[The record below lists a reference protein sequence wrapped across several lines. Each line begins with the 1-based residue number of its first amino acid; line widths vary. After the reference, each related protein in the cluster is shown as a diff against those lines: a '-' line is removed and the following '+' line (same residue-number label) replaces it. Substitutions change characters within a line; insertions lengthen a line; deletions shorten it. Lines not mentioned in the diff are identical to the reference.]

1 MIAMSS
7 LKTYNAIILSAGCS
21 LRMGRPKMML
31 PFDDN
36 RTFLDVITERYS
48 HFGCREIVLV
58 VNAENSPLVDRT
70 VAKKHVTVVVN
81 THPEWQRFYSV
92 QLGLKAMKVKSP
104 VFIHNIDNPFVD
116 GELLQKMAAALPVK
130 GYVVPVFQG
139 RGGHPVLLS
148 AEVARQIVASPDPFV
163 NLKTFLKSFSRV
175 EVESENDNVLVNIN
189 TMQDYLK
196 FKEQKELR

>member
-1 MIAMSS
+1 MSR
-7 LKTYNAIILSAGCS
+7 LKKYSAVILSAGRS

-31 PFDDN
+31 PFDDS

-58 VNAENSPLVDRT
+58 VNAENSPLANSV
-70 VAKKHVTVVVN
+70 VAKKRVSVAVN

-92 QLGLKAMKVKSP
+92 QVGLKAMKEENP

-116 GELLQKMAAALPVK
+116 GELLQKMGAVLPVK

-163 NLKTFLKSFSRV
+163 NLKMFLKSFGRV

-189 TMQDYLK
+189 TMQEYLK

>member
-1 MIAMSS
+1 MSS
-7 LKTYNAIILSAGCS
+7 LKTYNAVILSAGRS

-36 RTFLDVITERYS
+36 RTFLDVVTQGYS
-48 HFGCREIVLV
+48 HFGCRETVLV
-58 VNAENSPLVDRT
+58 VNAENSPLANRT
-70 VAKKHVTVVVN
+70 VAKKYVTVVVN

-92 QLGLKAMKVKSP
+92 QLGLKAMKEETP

-116 GELLQKMAAALPVK
+116 GELLIKMAAVLPVK

-175 EVESENDNVLVNIN
+175 DVESENNNVLVNIN
-189 TMQDYLK
+189 TMQDYHKLQ
-196 FKEQKELR
+196 ERRGLR